1 MGNTDTTQSDWRLCR
16 AAGFLNYAPVG
27 SSGGKLKTVGDGLC
41 RTNTDIY
48 RSSSSYLSVDSRL
61 SEKYSFKSILLDG
74 FKTIISSWDGTQ
86 PTNNDFVH

>member
-41 RTNTDIY
+41 RTNTEVQVVIC
-48 RSSSSYLSVDSRL
+48 RSIPDSARNTVL
-61 SEKYSFKSILLDG
+61 NPSFLMDLKL
-74 FKTIISSWDGTQ
+74 
-86 PTNNDFVH
+86 